1 MTVTSINFS
10 KYISFA
16 VMLLMFVALA
26 AGQAVATSDIDNDKV
41 DESVAISVEIAADPD
56 HFRSEDE

>member
-1 MTVTSINFS
+1 MNTGTINFS

-26 AGQAVATSDIDNDKV
+26 AGQAVATSDIDGDIR
-41 DESVAISVEIAADPD
+41 DENVVISIEIAADPD